1 MICALDILSL
11 TAAVLPP
18 PVELL
23 HLTPS
28 GSGCRM
34 ILWGKR
40 LCRRCFPPAHI
51 FCFTNECKG
60 LGWRW
65 SSMSF
70 ELVLSCPAISSY
82 AYSSPFQDILLR
94 PSPIMRPCSAVHAV
108 WCAFLD
114 MLLLIS
120 LREERERGGGGFG
133 ILRLDFHGTFVLLS
147 VYGVFFPLENCPC
160 FV

>member
-11 TAAVLPP
+11 TAAALPP

-60 LGWRW
+60 LAWRW

-70 ELVLSCPAISSY
+70 ELVLSSPAISSY

-94 PSPIMRPCSAVHAV
+94 PSPIMRPCSACGLV
-108 WCAFLD
+108 C
-114 MLLLIS
+114 IS
-120 LREERERGGGGFG
+120 GHVVTDLSKGRKRERRRRVWDFKVGFSWH
-133 ILRLDFHGTFVLLS
+133 LCPAQCLWSLFQ
-147 VYGVFFPLENCPC
+147 LENCPC